1 MIFWRSVRSSMT
13 RIGVICRKTAMP
25 TGASATAARAT
36 QAQRAMVLRAEASK
50 AWRAGG
56 RAKTRGAGRLRAGMH
71 FGTVAAAGARCSSA
85 GDRRRSVQTMA
96 VPRQTAPHAG
106 AARIRPH
113 ATHPHPRLRGLVW
126 GGKAV
131 KPAL

>member
-1 MIFWRSVRSSMT
+1 VRWCYAPRRPRRGGLAVGR
-13 RIGVICRKTAMP
+13 RIGR
-25 TGASATAARAT
+25 R
-36 QAQRAMVLRAEASK
+36 E
-50 AWRAGG
+50 
-56 RAKTRGAGRLRAGMH
+56 LRAGMH

-106 AARIRPH
+106 AVRIRPH
-113 ATHPHPRLRGLVW
+113 ATHPRLRGLVW
-126 GGKAV
+126 GGTAV